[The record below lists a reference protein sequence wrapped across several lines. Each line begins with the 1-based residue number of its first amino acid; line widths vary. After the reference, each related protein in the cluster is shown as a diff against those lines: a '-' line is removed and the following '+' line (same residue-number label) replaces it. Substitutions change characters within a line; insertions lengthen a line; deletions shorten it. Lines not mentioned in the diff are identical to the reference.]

1 FDSPPPP
8 GTMNGVFEG
17 IDFGAGQWQV
27 SGAYDVNSTNHIYF
41 ADSTSTS
48 RSFQFSQGP
57 RVLNS
62 MRVHS
67 TTKGTLTLSDDTG
80 QTLTQEVSTGTLP
93 SGSLQAVTTGWTRP
107 STTVTVSFTGGWE
120 LGVDDIAYRTVP
132 SGSRQ
137 IAHWSH
143 A

>member
-1 FDSPPPP
+1 
-8 GTMNGVFEG
+8 
-17 IDFGAGQWQV
+17 
-27 SGAYDVNSTNHIYF
+27 
-41 ADSTSTS
+41 
-48 RSFQFSQGP
+48 
-57 RVLNS
+57 

-132 SGSRQ
+132 
-137 IAHWSH
+137 
-143 A
+143 